1 MILKG
6 MTLTMTAS
14 RNIYLSLLTA
24 GHFLCDFYANFLP
37 ALLPLVILSMQLSL
51 TETGILVMVFSFAS
65 SIVQPFCGYYLDKT
79 GYTFPVLIT
88 LPISAFFICT
98 VNYVSSYGV
107 LILFLLVSGLA
118 SSIFHPLA
126 SAMLAKVTPDRNR
139 GWAMS
144 LFICGGNLGFA
155 LGPAIIIYFLVNYS
169 FSCLPYLMIP
179 GFLLTFLYMHFRV
192 HHIAIQTRHTQKSS
206 TAPAWY
212 TSPDIIK
219 LNIVMALRS
228 WPQVVIPTFL
238 PIFLAQQGLT
248 TTQAGNMLTVFL
260 LGGAI
265 GGLIGGYIG
274 DRFDHKTCMVAAL
287 VLSIPSTYLFMI
299 SEPASLLTWVCLGI
313 SGAALQSPL
322 PSSIVWAQT
331 LLPENGAMASGM
343 MFGLSF
349 GLGGL
354 GAALTGHLADSIGL
368 SLAMQL
374 TLLPIIVAILLI
386 FQINPRPAA
395 NHPIASL
402 NS

>member
-1 MILKG
+1 MV
-6 MTLTMTAS
+6 TMTAS
-14 RNIYLSLLTA
+14 RNIYLALLTA
-24 GHFLCDFYANFLP
+24 GHFLCDFYSNFLP
-37 ALLPLVILSMQLSL
+37 ALLPLVILSMNLSL
-51 TETGILVMVFSFAS
+51 TATGILVMIFSFAS

-79 GYTFPVLIT
+79 GFTLPILIT
-88 LPISAFFICT
+88 LPVSAFFICT
-98 VNYVSSYGV
+98 VNYVSSYDV

-126 SAMLAKVTPDRNR
+126 SAMLAKVTPDKNR
-139 GWAMS
+139 GLAMS
-144 LFICGGNLGFA
+144 LFICGGNLGYA
-155 LGPAIIIYFLVNYS
+155 LGPAIIIYFLVNYG

-179 GFLLTFLYMHFRV
+179 GFLLTALYMHFRV
-192 HHIAIQTRHTQKSS
+192 HHIAIQAKFAPKSS
-206 TAPAWY
+206 NAPAWY

-228 WPQVVIPTFL
+228 WPQMVISTFL

-248 TTQAGNMLTVFL
+248 TTEAGNMLTIFL
-260 LGGAI
+260 VGGAV
-265 GGLIGGYIG
+265 GGLIGGYMG
-274 DRFDHKTCMVAAL
+274 DRFDRKMGMVVSL
-287 VLSIPSTYLFMI
+287 VLSLPSTYLFII
-299 SEPASLLTWVCLGI
+299 SDPVSILTWVCLAI

-322 PSSIVWAQT
+322 PSSIVWAQN

-354 GAALTGHLADSIGL
+354 GAALTGHWADSIGL
-368 SLAMQL
+368 PLAMQL

-386 FQINPRPAA
+386 FWIKPRQATINPGL
-395 NHPIASL
+395 SL